1 MFAVVS
7 GSVCSQPSTSLYM
20 GSKEWGLDLRLWHWS
35 STLLAPRIRQMIP
48 GATVLQVIG
57 TAGGGKCKNLGLR
70 ALGAWG
76 IICEELDA
84 GMCGFCAAIGSREWV
99 SNTSNRIGRI
109 APTQL
114 MTDSFR
120 WPTSRRRRVF
130 LPRRHGREAVL
141 LCRVPIAM
149 CRGRRKPKRGVT

>member
-1 MFAVVS
+1 MPLPYKLLARREGTPTTS
-7 GSVCSQPSTSLYM
+7 GRRNNHWVEPSIASGHRT
-20 GSKEWGLDLRLWHWS
+20 KRWRLDLS
-35 STLLAPRIRQMIP
+35 NGCPMTQ
-48 GATVLQVIG
+48 
-57 TAGGGKCKNLGLR
+57 GGKCRNLGLR

-84 GMCGFCAAIGSREWV
+84 GMCGFCAPIGSRERA

-149 CRGRRKPKRGVT
+149 CRGRRKPKREMT